1 METKNENGVFR
12 DCEENGR
19 GKQTAA
25 MFGTLAKTSKTMD
38 LFSLANLLNDVEFS
52 NCRHCMS
59 TISEKQVSSF
69 NMQ

>member
-12 DCEENGR
+12 DCEENGL

-38 LFSLANLLNDVEFS
+38 LFSLANLLNDVEFY